1 MKFNIKTIAIITGVV
16 LALGTGA
23 YFVFRPKKNEEE
35 NTYEEEFTSP
45 VVSQVSN
52 NLSNNSQTQTETT
65 KPSSSDIADEVVKK
79 GSKGDAAKGVQV
91 IINDIARWRGWSGQ
105 TKKAKNGKSV
115 TFPIRVDATLPDG
128 GFGTNSDTAARLIFD
143 NYQADLSIT
152 RHKARMKWAY
162 AAGFYKKPFPDGL
175 KNVSRR
181 ADYTNEFFRGG
192 KASK

>member
-35 NTYEEEFTSP
+35 NTYEEEFTNP
-45 VVSQVSN
+45 VVSQD
-52 NLSNNSQTQTETT
+52 LNNSSSNSQTETT
-65 KPSSSDIADEVVKK
+65 TSKPSNDTIADETVKK

-91 IINDIARWRGWSGQ
+91 IINEIARWRGWSGQ
-105 TKKAKNGKSV
+105 TKKAANGKSV
-115 TFPIRVDATLPDG
+115 KFPISTDG
-128 GFGTNSDTAARLIFD
+128 DFGTNSDTAARLIFD
-143 NYQADLSIT
+143 NYQADLNIT

-162 AAGFYKKPFPDGL
+162 AAGFYKKTFPDGL

-181 ADYTNEFFRGG
+181 ADYTNEFIRGG

>member
-1 MKFNIKTIAIITGVV
+1 MKFNFKTIAIIAGVA

-45 VVSQVSN
+45 VVSQA
-52 NLSNNSQTQTETT
+52 SNNSSSSSEIETT
-65 KPSSSDIADEVVKK
+65 SKPSSDSIADESVRK

-105 TKKAKNGKSV
+105 TKKAANGKSV
-115 TFPIRVDATLPDG
+115 KFPISTDG
-128 GFGTNSDTAARLIFD
+128 DFGTNSDTAARLIFD
-143 NYQADLSIT
+143 NYQADLSTT

-181 ADYTNEFFRGG
+181 AEYTNEFIRGG

>member
-1 MKFNIKTIAIITGVV
+1 MTKGQKIALIVAGVV
-16 LALGTGA
+16 TLVGGVGFL
-23 YFVFRPKKNEEE
+23 VFRNRAKKDEEII
-35 NTYEEEFTSP
+35 EEDLLP

-52 NLSNNSQTQTETT
+52 NLSNNSQTETETT

-91 IINDIARWRGWSGQ
+91 IINEIARWRGWSGQ
-105 TKKAKNGKSV
+105 NKKAPNGKSV
-115 TFPIRVDATLPDG
+115 KFPISTDG
-128 GFGTNSDTAARLIFD
+128 DFGNNSDTAARLIFD
-143 NYQADLSIT
+143 NYQADLNTT

-162 AAGFYKKPFPDGL
+162 AAGFYKKAFPDGL

-181 ADYTNEFFRGG
+181 ADYTNEFIRGG